1 MELVLTGRM
10 MSAEEALKAGLINKV
25 VPIEFYLEEA
35 KRMANE
41 IANRPPVAV
50 RLAKEAIL
58 KFYKPILRLWIYPS
72 FESYI
77 VWIFNEPDFRMI
89 QPKNLIIRQIIWD
102 RNADA
107 QRLNNPLEGLK
118 KGLSYRTEN

>member
-1 MELVLTGRM
+1 MIEKREKEWHEL
-10 MSAEEALKAGLINKV
+10 
-25 VPIEFYLEEA
+25 EA
-35 KRMANE
+35 KAEKLLN
-41 IANRPPVAV
+41 NPFLLP
-50 RLAKEAIL
+50 KEAIL